1 MGWTWLGAGYGLH
14 RALFGE
20 NILGLYISQGKDEAS
35 DMISKAR
42 YIWENLPDFLRIS
55 LNSDQRSFITF
66 GNNHSELR
74 ALPST
79 AKAGRGS
86 DATFIWRDETS
97 RHEYAKDNFAS
108 IGPAID
114 AGGQLIDGSTLD
126 KLDPTSHFTDRVN
139 KALRGESNAHFVFL
153 GWRQRP
159 VRDENLTLD
168 DWWNKQIKPKYS
180 PFEIEQEYPE
190 TLEDALKISGVQ
202 AFFSEQALNNM
213 LLDCCEP
220 LEMGGAFDTFNGII
234 KIYKLPVPGAQYC
247 IFTDPS
253 DGVADPH
260 ATIIIDWQTGE
271 QVAESHGKVPVEL
284 CAEIHDKLVR
294 FYNKAFNS
302 YEVNAGSGGTFAD
315 VLKNLG
321 TPSIAPRRKPEGEL
335 VPNKLGL
342 YTTEAHKKKLFEGL
356 EEAVRNRRIRVHNQ
370 EAIGEFR
377 KMIRPEGEPMPRVVK
392 NTHDDYVMAWAG
404 VWYTRKYMPPQETAK
419 VISMHYKQVW

>member
-1 MGWTWLGAGYGLH
+1 MV
-14 RALFGE
+14 R
-20 NILGLYISQGKDEAS
+20 
-35 DMISKAR
+35 KAR

-55 LNSDQRSFITF
+55 LESDQKSFITF
-66 GNNHSELR
+66 TINHSGLK

-79 AKAGRGS
+79 AKAGRSS
-86 DATFIWRDETS
+86 DATIVVRDELAQ
-97 RHEYAKDNFAS
+97 HENAKGSLTAL
-108 IGPAID
+108 GPTID
-114 AGGQLIDGSTLD
+114 SGGQLIDISTID
-126 KLDPTSHFTDRVN
+126 KLDPTNHFTDRVN
-139 KALRGESNAHFVFL
+139 KAFSGQSNAQFRFF
-153 GWRQRP
+153 GWRCRP
-159 VRDENLTLD
+159 VREEGLTLNQ
-168 DWWNKQIKPKYS
+168 WFEQKIKKKYS

-190 TLEDALKISGVQ
+190 TLEDALKISGAQ

-234 KIYKLPVPGAQYC
+234 KIYKLPVPGARYC

-253 DGVADPH
+253 DGVVDPH
-260 ATIIIDWQTGE
+260 ASIVIDWQTGE

-294 FYNKAFNS
+294 FYNKSFNS
-302 YEVNAGSGGTFAD
+302 YEVNAGTGGTFAD

-321 TPSIAPRRKPEGEL
+321 TPNIAPRRKPEGEI
-335 VPNKLGL
+335 VANKLGL

-404 VWYTRKYMPPQETAK
+404 VWYTRKFMPDRETAK
-419 VISMHYKQVW
+419 VITLHYKQVW